1 MMPGV
6 PLSKDVRPWIGV
18 PFMIV
23 ALWLSTSV
31 LGRYYARHFGRVRMD
46 LSRHKT
52 RTTVKWFVVYPAMLA
67 AIIVDGLWR
76 PPVLLSA
83 LAFAGAIEAYREST
97 GGGRLHYVVAAIGFV
112 AFSLLPLLG
121 VLPNGIAAVGAVIG
135 LTGAVY
141 VVGGLLDHREL
152 VRILG
157 SNDASDVSTV

>member
-1 MMPGV
+1 
-6 PLSKDVRPWIGV
+6 
-18 PFMIV
+18 MI
-23 ALWLSTSV
+23 
-31 LGRYYARHFGRVRMD
+31 
-46 LSRHKT
+46 
-52 RTTVKWFVVYPAMLA
+52 A
-67 AIIVDGLWR
+67 AIIVDGVWR

-83 LAFAGAIEAYREST
+83 LAFAGAVEAYREST

-157 SNDASDVSTV
+157 TNDVSDVSTV